1 MEKFNSSLFSR
12 KYHGYSLEKEI
23 CSINNRIIENDI
35 YALDFLREANFT
47 YNKDKEYFYTLY
59 KKLEKSN
66 NCGIYIIL
74 TAILLKHNDQKA
86 NIKIADKKIDI
97 LMHKIY
103 DSYYAKYNIEEHIGT
118 PNSLTIINDDII
130 YEDDER
136 YKLIERFKAKKSAYG
151 YFCASKP
158 YEPYKLKKKPTRNDI
173 IFIRKSLLTNYRIYY
188 ILLLSEYSKK
198 SKKLLDIIIKTKSYK
213 SLIYLILSRKEGFNL
228 TYKESLDYFNSFGIA
243 LSDIIIS
250 YIFFYSYNDSI
261 SYYDSFAV
269 QIKNKDFNN
278 FFYSII
284 KNNQEYFENI
294 FASKTFINDIT
305 KNSKNFVPFLNQLYS
320 SDIHFNSSK
329 ILCSLLDNKS
339 NIIKKTAIKI
349 INRKKREAYEYLKNL
364 DNDLAR
370 DIVKKW
376 KNKKIIKSGFKD
388 INSIVNFV
396 NKNYDKRF
404 EKNLICIDEGLLYGV
419 LSKDTNQ
426 NIPIIVMKYIY
437 MEYSKL
443 KNPTKIKDLDKIVSY
458 FDFNSF
464 LHVIKN
470 VYDRWILDG
479 ANTSYKYIM
488 IPYLIYEN
496 EYNMDKVVFKIKEW
510 CESGRMSLANYAIS
524 TLASNGSIYSL
535 MIIDYISN
543 NFKYFQ
549 IQNTSKLA
557 LKLAAKKLK
566 ITEDELSDR
575 IIPNYNIDKNGKK
588 LLKDK
593 NHDFTVY
600 INEKLE
606 VEKII
611 DNNTNKN
618 ISKFGKDVSSNI
630 VDDFYI
636 MKNYIKVS
644 YKFQMLRLH
653 KALMSGKK
661 WTFENWKNIFIE
673 NYMMNTASNLFIWAV
688 YDKNDKLLNN
698 LIYDKTKNIFYT
710 LDKSEYKLNKNH
722 KLALASPIEM
732 SKEDIEKSKLILKQL
747 KIKQPFN
754 QMQSINFSFK
764 DGDIKENII
773 VKYRNKEI
781 KLKTFKNL
789 VHTLD
794 IELDYD
800 NSYIVGY
807 KIIEPSISIGVKI
820 NLIGMD
826 NAVDDNDLIM
836 FGDIVFYTIESDDVF
851 SYKNIINPLK
861 IHTRYVSYIMNTI
874 DNCIK
879 KNSTKLR
886 KEQYK

>member
-349 INRKKREAYEYLKNL
+349 INRKKREA
-364 DNDLAR
+364 
-370 DIVKKW
+370 
-376 KNKKIIKSGFKD
+376 F
-388 INSIVNFV
+388 
-396 NKNYDKRF
+396 
-404 EKNLICIDEGLLYGV
+404 CGV
-419 LSKDTNQ
+419 GPGGRTAAQ
-426 NIPIIVMKYIY
+426 R
-437 MEYSKL
+437 
-443 KNPTKIKDLDKIVSY
+443 
-458 FDFNSF
+458 SF
-464 LHVIKN
+464 LQGHGSPRKNRPPFTTRTFRSQAAPAKRRDAGHLRETRNQRANRSGTSVARLPKTRHQLPGSFATYDPTGMAAAVIPKPARTP
-470 VYDRWILDG
+470 VRRQ
-479 ANTSYKYIM
+479 T
-488 IPYLIYEN
+488 
-496 EYNMDKVVFKIKEW
+496 
-510 CESGRMSLANYAIS
+510 
-524 TLASNGSIYSL
+524 
-535 MIIDYISN
+535 
-543 NFKYFQ
+543 
-549 IQNTSKLA
+549 
-557 LKLAAKKLK
+557 
-566 ITEDELSDR
+566 
-575 IIPNYNIDKNGKK
+575 
-588 LLKDK
+588 
-593 NHDFTVY
+593 
-600 INEKLE
+600 
-606 VEKII
+606 
-611 DNNTNKN
+611 
-618 ISKFGKDVSSNI
+618 
-630 VDDFYI
+630 
-636 MKNYIKVS
+636 
-644 YKFQMLRLH
+644 
-653 KALMSGKK
+653 
-661 WTFENWKNIFIE
+661 
-673 NYMMNTASNLFIWAV
+673 
-688 YDKNDKLLNN
+688 
-698 LIYDKTKNIFYT
+698 
-710 LDKSEYKLNKNH
+710 
-722 KLALASPIEM
+722 
-732 SKEDIEKSKLILKQL
+732 
-747 KIKQPFN
+747 
-754 QMQSINFSFK
+754 
-764 DGDIKENII
+764 
-773 VKYRNKEI
+773 
-781 KLKTFKNL
+781 
-789 VHTLD
+789 
-794 IELDYD
+794 
-800 NSYIVGY
+800 
-807 KIIEPSISIGVKI
+807 
-820 NLIGMD
+820 
-826 NAVDDNDLIM
+826 
-836 FGDIVFYTIESDDVF
+836 
-851 SYKNIINPLK
+851 
-861 IHTRYVSYIMNTI
+861 
-874 DNCIK
+874 
-879 KNSTKLR
+879 
-886 KEQYK
+886 